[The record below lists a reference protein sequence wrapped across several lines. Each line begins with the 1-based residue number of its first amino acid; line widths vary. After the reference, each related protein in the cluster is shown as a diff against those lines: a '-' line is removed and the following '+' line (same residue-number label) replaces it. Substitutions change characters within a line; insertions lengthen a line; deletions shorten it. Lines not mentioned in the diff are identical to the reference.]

1 LMTENVGACGDV
13 YRCGGEELLVI
24 LRGADGDD
32 ARHTAERLLAE
43 VRALDI
49 PHVASLNGIV
59 TVRAGVGVF
68 SPKYQSPGEMVRE
81 VDGRMSLSKAGGR
94 NRVTA

>member
-1 LMTENVGACGDV
+1 MTESVEACGDV

-24 LRGADGDD
+24 LRGADGERRP
-32 ARHTAERLLAE
+32 ATAERLLAE
-43 VRALDI
+43 VRALGI
-49 PHVASLNGIV
+49 PHAASPHGIV
-59 TVRAGVGVF
+59 TVSAGVGVF

-81 VDGRMSLSKAGGR
+81 VDGRMYLSKAGGR